1 MVRRSLATAFV
12 LLAGLVLKAQQY
24 PLAEVEVR
32 MARHPHM
39 CGMSGG
45 TPCPRYEITIR
56 GDGAVEYNGIGPV
69 DGNRK
74 RTISVDA
81 VVSLVNE
88 FLTARFLDARDAYH
102 RQEVN
107 HRHGDTVSF
116 GGSGGSGPWVDL
128 TLRIGD
134 RRKSVRLE
142 RDYPVEIGKLP
153 ELVHHIGGPEAWQRT
168 EIPAYSSVTRERYK
182 CYSQRMSGP
191 RWEKQPCEL
200 CNSNHHKNNQKKADA
215 LRRPPSYPTQVV
227 LCVLASLR

>member
-1 MVRRSLATAFV
+1 MLTRCLAVAFV
-12 LLAGLVLKAQQY
+12 VFAGLVLNAQQY

-69 DGNRK
+69 EGNRK
-74 RTISVDA
+74 RTISADA

-88 FLTARFLDARDAYH
+88 FLSARFFDAPDAYTGKTH
-102 RQEVN
+102 IIRQ
-107 HRHGDTVSF
+107 GDTVSI

-134 RRKSVRLE
+134 RRKTVRLE
-142 RDYPVEIGKLP
+142 RDYPVEMAKLP
-153 ELVHHIGGPEAWQRT
+153 ELIDRIGGPEFWR
-168 EIPAYSSVTRERYK
+168 
-182 CYSQRMSGP
+182 
-191 RWEKQPCEL
+191 
-200 CNSNHHKNNQKKADA
+200 QK
-215 LRRPPSYPTQVV
+215 
-227 LCVLASLR
+227 